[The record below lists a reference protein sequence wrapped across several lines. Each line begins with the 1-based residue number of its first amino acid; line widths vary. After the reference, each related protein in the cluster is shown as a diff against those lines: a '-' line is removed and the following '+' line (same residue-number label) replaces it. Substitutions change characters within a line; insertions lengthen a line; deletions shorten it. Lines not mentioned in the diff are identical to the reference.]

1 MFTENCLAL
10 HYQTKCSYLWRP
22 LGLHNASS
30 KLQLYMQCVINLYV
44 KNSQTGITFFVF
56 FLSFF
61 LWRYLFACTF
71 NSTSDSLAYG
81 CNHHVF
87 FLPTCTF
94 LFLIYGSVLDAAFES
109 KALQNAMLLGKY
121 LPIHFSVFF
130 FFLFNFAIIYHF
142 VVCQYQHDKISTVN
156 LLKETALGG

>member
-1 MFTENCLAL
+1 MFTENCFAL

-30 KLQLYMQCVINLYV
+30 KLQWYMQCVINPYIKKSNWDYFLC
-44 KNSQTGITFFVF
+44 

-61 LWRYLFACTF
+61 LSRYLFACTF

-87 FLPTCTF
+87 FPPTCTF
-94 LFLIYGSVLDAAFES
+94 LFLIYSSVLDAAFES
-109 KALQNAMLLGKY
+109 KALQKAMLLGKY

-130 FFLFNFAIIYHF
+130 FFFLILLLYTTLLYASIIMI
-142 VVCQYQHDKISTVN
+142 K
-156 LLKETALGG
+156 